1 MLFNFYCAALVN
13 KQNKFALIKLV
24 FFFKFHA
31 LLNEHSTTLSKK
43 YLKNY
48 DAETID
54 YDFVNGA
61 LKNEEIIENTLLAFL
76 QKHFSQ
82 HPCYIPVIELFHEV
96 TLKASIG
103 KVCGELFVK
112 NNKPDF
118 EKFTMKRYRTLVRYN
133 NVSNTFVLPVA
144 LAMFLAR
151 KYNWEMHRQARTV
164 LLETGHF
171 HQVRVSK
178 NSFRTIPSIRSVF
191 IEWRSRIFKVSR
203 VEGDFLVKN

>member
-1 MLFNFYCAALVN
+1 MFT
-13 KQNKFALIKLV
+13 LIKLV
-24 FFFKFHA
+24 SFFFKFHT
-31 LLNEHSTTLSKK
+31 LIEEHSATLSKK

-48 DAETID
+48 DAATID
-54 YDFVNGA
+54 YDSVNGA
-61 LKNEEIIENTLLAFL
+61 LKNEEIIEKTLLAFV

-103 KVCGELFVK
+103 RVCGQLFVK
-112 NNKPDF
+112 NNKPDLDN
-118 EKFTMKRYRTLVRYN
+118 FTMKRYRTLVRYN
-133 NVSNTFVLPVA
+133 NVFNTFVLPVA
-144 LAMFLAR
+144 LAMFLAQ

-178 NSFRTIPSIRSVF
+178 KRKCDEDTLRFPLAYSYYLHSQNLVMFYDSNLVV
-191 IEWRSRIFKVSR
+191 W
-203 VEGDFLVKN
+203 VEIQ